1 MDAHHEIVVRARQQR
16 RVPIRSGTCNIRAFT
31 PGQGQPVRTELRS
44 AGTGLNRLRFP

>member
-31 PGQGQPVRTELRS
+31 PGQGYSVRTELRS
-44 AGTGLNRLRFP
+44 AGTGLFRLRFS